1 MLLFVPGQR
10 WYSTAEPELGLGTI
24 LRADNRQVD
33 IIFTGNGELKHY
45 TQTSAPLIRC
55 QFSEGDQ
62 VVFHDITHRVD
73 SVNQRSDVLTYTCGE
88 LNIIEGA
95 LDSEQAFIPP
105 TLRLLL
111 NQSDQSY
118 LYDLRKSALMAS
130 QLDQD
135 QFEHFIVDLL
145 SHFGCLFTPLA
156 SNAFLLDCSQMLLDG
171 FEHLKQDVLTCSF
184 DPIPCAKNPHW
195 HYINQQ
201 NEIYLAA
208 TSKILSSQMGNAS
221 FLLDDSLPTRSA
233 VLETVFTDDHGQ
245 SSCFA
250 LDALMNILSQF
261 KASEQAVFRS
271 KNSNIDL
278 KPYKR
283 SLDVIFPNM
292 LEATLQHALSLNAG
306 KLQALRIVAGA
317 EFALFGK
324 NKR

>member
-33 IIFTGNGELKHY
+33 IIFTGNAELKHY
-45 TQTSAPLIRC
+45 TQSSAPLIRC
-55 QFSEGDQ
+55 QFSVGDQ
-62 VVFHDITHRVD
+62 VAFHGITLRVD
-73 SVNQRSDVLTYTCGE
+73 SVNQSSDLLTYTCGE
-88 LNIIEGA
+88 LNIFEGA

-105 TLRLLL
+105 HLRLLL
-111 NQSDQSY
+111 NQCDQSF

-145 SHFGCLFTPLA
+145 SHFGCQFTPLA
-156 SNAFLLDCSQMLLDG
+156 SAAFLLDCTQMLVEG
-171 FEHLKQDVLTCSF
+171 FEHLKQNILTCSF
-184 DPIPCAKNPHW
+184 DAIACNDNPQW

-201 NEIYLAA
+201 HELYLAA
-208 TSKILSSQMGNAS
+208 TSKLLSSQMGNAS
-221 FLLDDSLPTRSA
+221 FLLDDSLPARSA
-233 VLETVFTDDHGQ
+233 VLETVFTDDQGK
-245 SSCFA
+245 SNCIA
-250 LDALMNILSQF
+250 LDALMNLLSQF

-271 KNSNIDL
+271 KNSTIDL

-292 LEATLQHALSLNAG
+292 LEKTLQHADSLRAG
-306 KLQALRIVAGA
+306 KLQALRVVAGA